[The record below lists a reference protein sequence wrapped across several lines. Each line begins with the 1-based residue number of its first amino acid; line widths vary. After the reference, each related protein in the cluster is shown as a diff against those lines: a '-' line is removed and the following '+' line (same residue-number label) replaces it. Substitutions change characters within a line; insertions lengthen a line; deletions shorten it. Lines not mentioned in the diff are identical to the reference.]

1 MSTEAEKLFE
11 EQSKT
16 YSGFMKLLKYSIVAI
31 VVVLVLM
38 YFFLVA

>member
-1 MSTEAEKLFE
+1 MSTEAEKLYE
-11 EQSKT
+11 EQTKT
-16 YSGFMKLLKYSIVAI
+16 FSNVMNIFKYSIAAI